1 MGSSGGGSVTVGYHY
16 YMNVHF
22 AIAHGAVNELYEIRI
37 GDRVAWR
44 GNLTESSSVTIKKLE
59 LFGGEKR
66 EGGVMGTVDLMSGES
81 NQPVN
86 PSLQSAVS
94 RATGSSDIPAY
105 RGISTLFFKGADGVN
120 MTGTPWSNQL
130 VDMISVSGDGALI
143 QALNDL
149 LNLVRSSF
157 LWGAMNPYFKTPA
170 FLVRRIWKDW
180 YPEKAKIGENA
191 NPIHIIYE
199 TLTNKV
205 WGLGYPSQDIDD
217 SSFRAAADVM
227 FNEGF
232 GLSMRWSNQSTIEEF
247 IKMVNEHINATL
259 VEDRATGRW
268 RMIMVRDNYNIDD
281 LFELNESNCVVEE
294 FQRKTMGET
303 INEVVVAFTRPED
316 GETDTVTT
324 QNLANF
330 ANTGQI
336 NSQKK
341 EYPGIADADTAF
353 RIAMRD
359 LNTLSK
365 PIAKIT
371 VTCDQS
377 IMGQYP
383 GDVIKLNWPR
393 LGLNGIPVR
402 IGKMNLGSLTQGEI
416 QIEAVEDVF
425 ALPDNAYIERQPIG
439 WVDSQRQAEPV
450 TDQNLF
456 ELTYYEL
463 YTSTDTADRLEWPE
477 DIGFVAAASLSPNS
491 DSNSLALYDNVGQRE
506 VGNGE
511 FTTLLFMSE
520 PAGYMDTVLT
530 PDLTGIDVTVLLA
543 GGLAYLGDELI
554 QITNYNI
561 TTGKVTV
568 KRGLIDTVPAKHPV
582 GEKLWFYARNDY
594 VLDTTDRVAGEAVS
608 YKLLSETSVD
618 KLELSQAPSV
628 SYTLQNRQLRPY
640 RPGNLKVNGVSYPD
654 VIDGSELVVSW
665 AHRDRTQELLLE
677 PTSYLTGNIGPELGV
692 TYNLVIKGENG
703 TVLKEELGLA
713 DTQFAYPS
721 EADDSNNSS
730 TSPTGLY
737 TIVSSPRDPLL
748 VNTTTVLNFNGADN
762 STTVTDDTGFTTWT
776 AFNDAKVKTAES
788 VYGGS
793 SIYFDGSSDYIQADQ
808 GYPEHDIQP
817 GDDFTI
823 EYWVQVHPTATTSTT
838 TPVGKSN
845 GGSTTCYSFE
855 VNTNRLRFIVYT
867 NGSGA
872 SGVGMSASGITLNR
886 GEWYHVAVSREGL
899 LTRLFLNGAMVAS
912 SEMPDM
918 FSSPATPLRLG
929 QLGYN
934 GFNYWFKGW
943 IDNFIFT
950 KGKAWYTTNFMVS
963 QQESPGDT
971 IEVGNRLNANLE
983 IELKSVRD
991 GLESYQTHTIDVE
1004 RAGYGF
1010 NYGNF
1015 YGGAN

>member
-1 MGSSGGGSVTVGYHY
+1 MGSGKSKSVTVGYHY

-22 AIAHGAVNELYEIRI
+22 AIAHGGVDELHEIRI
-37 GDRVAWR
+37 GERVAWR
-44 GNLTESSSVTIKKLE
+44 GNLTSSSSAIINKPE
-59 LFGGEKR
+59 LFGGEKK
-66 EGGVMGTVDLMSGES
+66 EGGVIGTVDLMSGES
-81 NQPVN
+81 NQPIN
-86 PSLQSAVS
+86 PSLQSAIA

-105 RGISTLFFKGADGVN
+105 RGVSTLFFKGADGVN
-120 MTGTPWSNQL
+120 MNGTPWAS
-130 VDMISVSGDGALI
+130 
-143 QALNDL
+143 L
-149 LNLVRSSF
+149 LDQMAYWQEIGGFIGRLLSRIILARSSF

-180 YPEKAKIGENA
+180 YPAKAKIGENA

-268 RMIMVRDNYNIDD
+268 RMIMVRDNYNIDN

-303 INEVVVAFTRPED
+303 INEVVVAYTRPED
-316 GETDTVTT
+316 GETDTVTV

-365 PIAKIT
+365 PIAKVT

-402 IGKMNLGSLTQGEI
+402 IGKMNLGNLTQGEI

-425 ALPDNAYIERQPIG
+425 ALPDNTYIERQPIG

-450 TDQNLF
+450 TDQKLF

-463 YTSTDTADRLEWPE
+463 HTSTDSADRLDWPE
-477 DIGFVAAASLSPNS
+477 DIGFVATASLSPNS
-491 DSNSLALYDNVGQRE
+491 DSNSLALYDNVGQKE
-506 VGNGE
+506 VANGD
-511 FTTLLFMSE
+511 FTTLMLLSE
-520 PAGYMDTVLT
+520 PTGYIDTVLT
-530 PDLTGIDVTVLLA
+530 LDLTGIDVTVLLG

-582 GEKLWFYARNDY
+582 GEKVWFYAANDY
-594 VLDTTDRVAGEAVS
+594 VLDTTDRVAGEVVS
-608 YKLLSETSVD
+608 YKLLPETSID
-618 KLELSQAPSV
+618 KLELNQAPLV
-628 SYTLQNRQLRPY
+628 SYTLQNRQMRPY
-640 RPGNLKVNGVSYPD
+640 RPGNLKTNGVYYPEF
-654 VIDGSELVVSW
+654 IDGSELSVSW
-665 AHRDRTQELLLE
+665 AHRDRTQEVAPD
-677 PTSYLTGNIGPELGV
+677 PTVFTAGNIGPEPGV
-692 TYNLVIKGENG
+692 TYNLVIKGETG
-703 TVLKEELGLA
+703 TVLKEEMGLVG
-713 DTQFAYPS
+713 TQYLYATEAQDLNTYELAPS
-721 EADDSNNSS
+721 
-730 TSPTGLY
+730 GIFVY
-737 TIVSSPRDPLL
+737 T
-748 VNTTTVLNFNGADN
+748 
-762 STTVTDDTGFTTWT
+762 
-776 AFNDAKVKTAES
+776 
-788 VYGGS
+788 
-793 SIYFDGSSDYIQADQ
+793 DGSSLTLTISLGTWTTDTSLPDVLAYSQA
-808 GYPEHDIQP
+808 I
-817 GDDFTI
+817 
-823 EYWVQVHPTATTSTT
+823 VTSNR
-838 TPVGKSN
+838 VYLLGGRN
-845 GGSTTCYSFE
+845 GGGYVST
-855 VNTNRLRFIVYT
+855 VYT
-867 NGSGA
+867 APINADGTLGTWTTDTSLPDVLAYSQAIVTSNRVYLLGGRNGGGYVSTVYTAPINADG
-872 SGVGMSASGITLNR
+872 TL
-886 GEWYHVAVSREGL
+886 GTWTTDTSLPDVL
-899 LTRLFLNGAMVAS
+899 AS
-912 SEMPDM
+912 SQAIVTSNRVYLLGGRNGGGYVSTVYTAPINADGTLGTWTTDTSLPDALAY
-918 FSSPATPLRLG
+918 SQAIVTSNRVYLLGGRNGGGYVSTVYTAPINADGTLVTP
-929 QLGYN
+929 QL
-934 GFNYWFKGW
+934 
-943 IDNFIFT
+943 
-950 KGKAWYTTNFMVS
+950 
-963 QQESPGDT
+963 
-971 IEVGNRLNANLE
+971 RLNANLE

-991 GLESYQTHTIDVE
+991 GLESYQSHNVE
-1004 RAGYGF
+1004 LIRVGYGY
-1010 NYGNF
+1010 NYG
-1015 YGGAN
+1015 AT